1 MIQHRQNFVLIQTR
15 IVVSKGE
22 KKGQVHCGKEYF
34 SFLLKAYV
42 WEMQMGENT
51 LVNIVILK
59 AVRGQR
65 QVVQCGVYYSV
76 KSFL

>member
-1 MIQHRQNFVLIQTR
+1 MQTR
-15 IVVSKGE
+15 LVVSKG
-22 KKGQVHCGKEYF
+22 KKRARYIVVKRYF
-34 SFLLKAYV
+34 SFLLKAHV

-65 QVVQCGVYYSV
+65 RVVQCGVHYSV
-76 KSFL
+76 QSFL